1 MSVLD
6 VKKKDDILKSAEE
19 MDKKFPLTASSTF
32 LLLIESKDVRLS
44 WIHIL
49 KRKTINYLW
58 LL

>member
-1 MSVLD
+1 MSIPD
-6 VKKKDDILKSAEE
+6 VKKKDDILKSAEK
-19 MDKKFPLTASSTF
+19 MDKIFPFTASSTF
-32 LLLIESKDVRLS
+32 LLLTASKDVRLS